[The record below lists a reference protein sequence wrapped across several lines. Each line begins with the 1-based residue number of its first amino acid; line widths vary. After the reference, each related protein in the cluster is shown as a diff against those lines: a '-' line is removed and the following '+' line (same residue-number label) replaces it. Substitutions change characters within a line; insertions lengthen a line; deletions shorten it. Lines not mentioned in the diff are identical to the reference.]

1 MAATINDI
9 AKKVGVS
16 PSTVSRV
23 MTGNAKIS
31 EETKDRIFAAMDELD
46 YHPNSIARNLANGSS
61 RTISLILD
69 VAAQDSAFSNIFF
82 SRSIAGIEKSTQLKE
97 YSLLISGLRSGS
109 LEKTVRNL
117 FLEHKA
123 DGLVIPSSL
132 LDRKSADF
140 LNKKKYPFVVL
151 GEPTI
156 DLVDCDWVDINNS
169 QGSEIAVNHLID
181 KGYGHIAFFGGN
193 GADLFN
199 KYRVK
204 GYRKAIERISG
215 EECIYVVETSSDRN
229 EMYKAALDFL
239 GKRSC
244 DAVITNDNIS
254 AYCILKAANELGLN
268 VPSDL
273 GIVTF
278 DNYPLAEYLEPQ
290 LTSLDIDTAVQ
301 GEMAGNILMNKIED
315 KSALTQQSL
324 ISVKLMERDSS
335 RRN

>member
-31 EETKDRIFAAMDELD
+31 EETKEKIYAAMDELD

-61 RTISLILD
+61 RTVSLILD
-69 VAAQDSAFSNIFF
+69 VASQDSAFSNIFF
-82 SRSIAGIEKSTQLKE
+82 SRSISGIEKATQLKE

-123 DGLVIPSSL
+123 DGLIIPSSL
-132 LDRKSADF
+132 LDKKSADF

-156 DLVDCDWVDINNS
+156 DLMNCDWVDINNS
-169 QGSEIAVNHLID
+169 QGSEIAVEHLIS
-181 KGYGHIAFFGGN
+181 KGYEHIAFFGGN
-193 GADLFN
+193 GTDLFN
-199 KYRVK
+199 KYRTK
-204 GYRKAIERISG
+204 GYRKAIERKLGVDEIS
-215 EECIYVVETSSDRN
+215 IIETSSDRS
-229 EMYKAALDFL
+229 EMFEAALGFL
-239 GKRSC
+239 EKRFC

-254 AYCILKAANELGLN
+254 AYCILKAANSLGIK
-268 VPSDL
+268 VPQDL

-278 DNYPLAEYLEPQ
+278 DNYPLAEFLEPQ
-290 LTSLDIDTAVQ
+290 LTSLDIDTSVQ

-315 KSALTQQSL
+315 RSALSQQSL
-324 ISVKLMERDSS
+324 VSVKLMERDST